1 MVKTT
6 HTLAEA
12 ARDLSRIVHRVW
24 SGEGTVVLVED
35 SRPVA
40 EIVPVKRAKTGAE
53 LAARAWTRAPRLSPE
68 EAESFARDVEE
79 GRDVL
84 NRPPVAGPWP

>member
-1 MVKTT
+1 MKTT

-24 SGEGTVVLVED
+24 REGDTVVLVED

-53 LAARAWTRAPRLSPE
+53 LATRAWARLPRLPLE

-79 GRDVL
+79 GRDAL
-84 NRPPVAGPWP
+84 NRPPVALPWP